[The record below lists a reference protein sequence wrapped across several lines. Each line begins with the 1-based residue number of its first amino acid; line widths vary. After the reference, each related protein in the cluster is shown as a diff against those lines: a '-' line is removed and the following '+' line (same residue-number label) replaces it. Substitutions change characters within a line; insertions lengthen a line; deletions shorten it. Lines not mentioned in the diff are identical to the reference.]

1 MMKNKKDEK
10 ERFEKNLT
18 TLLKLF
24 QGRPLHL
31 SKYFIENNSFNQEFI
46 DNVIES
52 KKLDELSNKYVQG
65 DIPTIFFL
73 NYKEM
78 LRFFENISNELNFDN
93 LNSDRVGQELNTK
106 LDELIKSEKYEEA
119 IKIRDFM
126 IQNNIKRNI

>member
-1 MMKNKKDEK
+1 MDNKNNDK

-18 TLLKLF
+18 TLLRLF
-24 QGRPLHL
+24 QNRPLHL
-31 SKYFIENNSFNQEFI
+31 TKYFIENNSFNQEFMN
-46 DNVIES
+46 NVLKS
-52 KKLDELSNKYVQG
+52 KKLEELSTKYAQG

-78 LRFFENISNELNFDN
+78 LKFFENISNELNFDN
-93 LNSDRVGQELNTK
+93 FNDEKVGQELNMK

>member
-1 MMKNKKDEK
+1 MMDNKNNDK

-18 TLLKLF
+18 TLLRLF
-24 QGRPLHL
+24 QNRPLHL
-31 SKYFIENNSFNQEFI
+31 TKYFIENNSFNQEFMN
-46 DNVIES
+46 NVIKS
-52 KKLDELSNKYVQG
+52 KKLEELSTKYAQG

-78 LRFFENISNELNFDN
+78 LKFFENISNELNFDN
-93 LNSDRVGQELNTK
+93 FNDEKVGQELNMK